1 MQGLMYHA
9 KIIHPSN
16 VIAMEQ
22 GPENNQNQTKKLFI
36 TNLWHCKLKVC
47 LMKYFSKYLS
57 KQNLWQKKHQHTT
70 VFKAA
75 AINDCNNEDCQ
86 ETIAE
91 MYRLDQS

>member
-47 LMKYFSKYLS
+47 LMKYSSKL
-57 KQNLWQKKHQHTT
+57 
-70 VFKAA
+70 
-75 AINDCNNEDCQ
+75 
-86 ETIAE
+86 
-91 MYRLDQS
+91 LDQLLKVLEQTKSLAKKGTNIPQYLKLSL